1 MVHLRCEANICYFAA
16 IHGCD
21 AHLILKSSMG
31 KDKVKKRR
39 RPLKYTYLSYQ
50 DIVHRLEYLSRT
62 YPHICR
68 VYTAQDKYSLPSAGK
83 CEPGEGDESKP
94 CKQFIVE
101 VGNSNTIKK
110 KHPTSIL

>member
-1 MVHLRCEANICYFAA
+1 
-16 IHGCD
+16 
-21 AHLILKSSMG
+21 MG

-110 KHPTSIL
+110 YPTSIL